1 MSKIS
6 NRHNTKW
13 IFISFGLVAILALST
28 VAYIG
33 YENAIE
39 RAEQV
44 TTNFF
49 VRLYEADPS
58 TLSDLLPEETLL
70 ADEKT
75 FETYITKLNQSVDK
89 KLKGRFTEKF
99 KKELMGNRLWMMAPD
114 IAEAKSLLIEVT
126 EVKLERVNIESDE
139 IYFNFQ
145 ITVESKLI
153 ETDEVYKVDVEKG
166 QIRLVRQGIGYRI
179 DHINYTASPFIKN
192 SI

>member
-1 MSKIS
+1 MSNIS

-13 IFISFGLVAILALST
+13 IFLTFGFVALLTLST

-33 YENAIE
+33 YENSDE

-44 TTNFF
+44 STDFF

-70 ADEKT
+70 ENEKT

-89 KLKGRFTEKF
+89 KLNGKFTENF
-99 KKELMGNRLWMMAPD
+99 KKELMGNRLWLMAPD

-126 EVKLERVNIESDE
+126 DVNLERVNIEADE
-139 IYFNFQ
+139 LYFNFKVT
-145 ITVESKLI
+145 IESKLS
-153 ETDEVYKVDVEKG
+153 ETNEIYKVDVDKG

-179 DHINYTASPFIKN
+179 DHIKYTASPFIKN

>member
-1 MSKIS
+1 MSKMS

-13 IFISFGLVAILALST
+13 IFLTFGFVAILTLST
-28 VAYIG
+28 VGYIG
-33 YENAIE
+33 YENAVE
-39 RAEQV
+39 RAEQIS
-44 TTNFF
+44 TDFF

-70 ADEKT
+70 ENEKT

-114 IAEAKSLLIEVT
+114 IAEAKSLFIEVT
-126 EVKLERVNIESDE
+126 DVTLERVNIESDE

-145 ITVESKLI
+145 VTVNSKLS

-166 QIRLVRQGIGYRI
+166 QIKLVRQGIGYRI
-179 DHINYTASPFIKN
+179 DHIHYTASPFIKN

>member
-1 MSKIS
+1 MSNIS

-13 IFISFGLVAILALST
+13 IFLTFGFVAILALST

-33 YENAIE
+33 YENAVE

-49 VRLYEADPS
+49 VRLYEANPS
-58 TLSDLLPEETLL
+58 TLSGLLPEDTLL
-70 ADEKT
+70 ANEKS

-114 IAEAKSLLIEVT
+114 IAKAKSLLISVT
-126 EVKLERVNIESDE
+126 DVTLERVNIESDE

-145 ITVESKLI
+145 VTVESKLS
-153 ETDEVYKVDVEKG
+153 ETDELFRVDVEKG